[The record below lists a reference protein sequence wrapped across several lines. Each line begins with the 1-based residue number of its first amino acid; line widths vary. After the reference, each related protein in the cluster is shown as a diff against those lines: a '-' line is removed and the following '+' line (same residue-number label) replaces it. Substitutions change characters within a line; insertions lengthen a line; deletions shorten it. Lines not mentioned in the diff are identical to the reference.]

1 MTTSQPLLKELLA
14 VLDEIAPP
22 SLAEPWDNVG
32 LMVGDPG
39 QDISG
44 VLVALDASEA
54 IMAEAESHGCN
65 VVVTHHPLI
74 FKPLAAIRTD
84 QASGRLLARALAKQ
98 MAVVSCHTNLDKVPG
113 GVNDAL
119 ASSLGLENCRVL
131 AAEHDGADEIGFGR
145 LGDLRSVVTFPEFI
159 DSLLAALDLP
169 AVRVAG
175 VVPEQLLSIAV
186 CGGSGSDLAVT
197 AMEAG
202 AQVFITGEV
211 KHSTARWAEDS
222 GFCVIDAGHFSTEK
236 LVVPGLVSAIAKGCG
251 DRGFALPIRGTE
263 VQASPFQYYFRK

>member
-1 MTTSQPLLKELLA
+1 MTTSPPVLKELLA
-14 VLDEIAPP
+14 VLDGIAAP

-44 VLVALDASEA
+44 VLVALDVSEEV
-54 IMAEAESHGCN
+54 MAEAESHGCN

-74 FKPLAAIRTD
+74 FKPLQAVRTD
-84 QASGRLLARALAKQ
+84 QVIGRLLARALAKQ
-98 MAVVSCHTNLDKVPG
+98 MAVVSCHTNLDKVSG

-119 ASSLGLENCRVL
+119 AASLDLQNCRVL
-131 AAEHDGADEIGFGR
+131 AAEQGRADEVGFGR
-145 LGDLRSVVTFPEFI
+145 LGDLRSAVTFSAFVDI
-159 DSLLAALDLP
+159 LLAALDLP

-175 VVPEQLLSIAV
+175 VVPDRLLSIAV
-186 CGGSGSDLAVT
+186 CGGSGSELAVT

-211 KHSTARWAEDS
+211 KHSTARWAEDA

-251 DRGFALPIRGTE
+251 GRGLALPVRGTE
-263 VQASPFQYYFRK
+263 IQTSPFQYYFRK

>member
-1 MTTSQPLLKELLA
+1 MTKSQPLLKDLLA
-14 VLDEIAPP
+14 VLDGIAAP

-39 QDISG
+39 QEISG

-54 IMAEAESHGCN
+54 IMVEAESHGCN

-84 QASGRLLARALAKQ
+84 QVTGRLLARALAGQ
-98 MAVVSCHTNLDKVPG
+98 MAVVGCHTNLDKVSG

-119 ASSLGLENCRVL
+119 ALGLNLQNCRVL
-131 AAEHDGADEIGFGR
+131 AVDSGGAEELGFGR
-145 LGDLRSVVTFPEFI
+145 LGDLPSAVAFPEFI
-159 DSLLAALDLP
+159 DLLLAALDLP

-175 VVPEQLLSIAV
+175 IVPEQLLSIAV
-186 CGGSGSDLAVT
+186 CGGSGSELAVT

-211 KHSTARWAEDS
+211 KHSTARWAEDA

-236 LVVPGLVSAIAKGCG
+236 LVVPGLVAAIAKGCG
-251 DRGFALPIRGTE
+251 DRGLAVPVRGTE
-263 VQASPFQYYFRK
+263 LQTSPFQYHFRK

>member
-1 MTTSQPLLKELLA
+1 MTTSPPVLKELLA
-14 VLDEIAPP
+14 VLDGIAAP

-44 VLVALDASEA
+44 VLVALDASEE

-74 FKPLAAIRTD
+74 FKPLQAVRTD
-84 QASGRLLARALAKQ
+84 QVIGRLLARALATQ

-119 ASSLGLENCRVL
+119 AASLDLQNCRVL
-131 AAEHDGADEIGFGR
+131 AAEQGRTDEVGFGR
-145 LGDLRSVVTFPEFI
+145 LGDLRSAVTFSTFVDI
-159 DSLLAALDLP
+159 LLAVLDLP

-175 VVPEQLLSIAV
+175 VVPDRLLSIAV
-186 CGGSGSDLAVT
+186 CGGSGSELAVT

-211 KHSTARWAEDS
+211 KHSTARWAEDA

-236 LVVPGLVSAIAKGCG
+236 LVVPGLVSAIAKCCG
-251 DRGFALPIRGTE
+251 DRGLALPIRGTE
-263 VQASPFQYYFRK
+263 IQTSPFQYYFRK

>member
-1 MTTSQPLLKELLA
+1 MSKAQPVLKELLA
-14 VLDEIAPP
+14 ILDEIAAP

-39 QDISG
+39 QEISG
-44 VLVALDASEA
+44 VLVALDVSEA
-54 IMAEAESHGCN
+54 VMTEAASHGCN
-65 VVVTHHPLI
+65 VVVSHHPLI
-74 FKPLAAIRTD
+74 FKPLSAIRTD
-84 QASGRLLARALAKQ
+84 QVTGRLLTRALAGQ

-119 ASSLGLENCRVL
+119 AIGLDLQNCRVL
-131 AAEHDGADEIGFGR
+131 AADSGGAAEIGFGR
-145 LGDLRSVVTFPEFI
+145 LGDLRSVTAFPEFI
-159 DSLLAALDLP
+159 DLLLALLDLP

-186 CGGSGSDLAVT
+186 CGGSGSELAET
-197 AMEAG
+197 AMAAG

-211 KHSTARWAEDS
+211 KHSTARWAEDA

-236 LVVPGLVSAIAKGCG
+236 LVVPGLVSAIAKGAA
-251 DRGFALPIRGTE
+251 DRGLALNICGTE